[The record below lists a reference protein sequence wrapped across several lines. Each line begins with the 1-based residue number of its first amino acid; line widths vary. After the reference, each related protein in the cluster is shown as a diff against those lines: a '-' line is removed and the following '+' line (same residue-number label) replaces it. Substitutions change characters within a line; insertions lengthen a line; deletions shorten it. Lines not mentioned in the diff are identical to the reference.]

1 MEIEKLDDSNIKI
14 KAQVSAEE
22 LEKRVDQIAKRNA
35 KGMKIDGFR
44 KGKVPASVVKRLYKK
59 ELEDEAEG
67 EILREVLKNAKE
79 EADIKE
85 TLGEPIFENYKRDEN
100 GLEVEII
107 ISVKPEINIE
117 GYKDL
122 VPSFDVPEV
131 SEKEIEDELE
141 NIAKSKATAKD
152 IEKSRELQNGDI
164 AVIDFIGFIDGEAF
178 EGGSAEGYE
187 LEIGSKSF
195 VGDFEEQLIG
205 MKKGETKEITV
216 KFPDDY
222 QAENLKGK
230 ETKFE
235 VTLKGIKE
243 KVIPAVDDELAKA
256 VIGKDDV
263 TLDDLKEFVKKELLR
278 KKLNELYE
286 ERLKNEMLE
295 TFVEKF
301 DFAVPKNILE
311 QEIDNLANQKAQSL
325 SKEELEEVQG
335 NKEKIDEL
343 RESVREDAINSVKA
357 TFIVDAI
364 AKAENVNVD
373 DNELYQVIYY
383 ESLMSGQDPQQ
394 VISYYEKNNLMPA
407 LKMGMIEDKLFSTLL
422 GFEKILEPKKEEE
435 TKQESK

>member
-1 MEIEKLDDSNIKI
+1 VEIEKLDDSNIKI